1 MLDILRYTGRV
12 AWGVYAWAVFS
23 FFSLAT
29 TLIVALLPGLSA
41 RRRVA
46 QLGARLIFLFAGV
59 PLRISGVE
67 RLPQDACVVVA
78 NHASYFDGVVLTA
91 ALPPSFSFVI
101 KREMT
106 SVPLAHLLLRRLG
119 SEFVERFDS
128 HRGAADARR
137 IFRKARRGD
146 ALAFFPEG
154 TFYAEPG
161 LRRFRTGA
169 FAAAARADLPVVP
182 VVIRGAR
189 RLLPARRWLP
199 ARCPIEVVVT
209 APIEAPP
216 AGEGHRASRLLQAA
230 RGRILEHL
238 DEPDLLD
245 ATERERPAIAGP

>member
-1 MLDILRYTGRV
+1 MLGFIKHLWRN
-12 AWGVYAWAVFS
+12 AWGAYAWAVFV

-29 TLIVALLPGLSA
+29 TLIVAVLPGLQA
-41 RRRVA
+41 RRQVA
-46 QLGARLIFLFAGV
+46 RLGSRLIFLFSGV
-59 PLRISGVE
+59 PLRVRGTGL
-67 RLPQDACVVVA
+67 LPAEACVVVA
-78 NHASYFDGVVLTA
+78 NHASYLDGVILTA
-91 ALPPSFSFVI
+91 ALPPSFSFVV

-119 SEFVERFDS
+119 SEFVDRFDS
-128 HRGAADARR
+128 HRGASDARR

-154 TFYAEPG
+154 TFYVEPG

-189 RLLPARRWLP
+189 RLLPAEQWLP
-199 ARCPIEVVVT
+199 RNGAIDVEIT
-209 APIEAPP
+209 APIVIP
-216 AGEGHRASRLLQAA
+216 ASTGGHRASRLLQAA

-238 DEPDLLD
+238 DEPDKL
-245 ATERERPAIAGP
+245 ATK

>member
-1 MLDILRYTGRV
+1 MLELFRHTGRV
-12 AWGVYAWAVFS
+12 VWGIYAWVIFS

-29 TLIVALLPGLSA
+29 TLIVAFIPGLSA

-46 QLGARLIFLFAGV
+46 QLGARLIFLFSGI
-59 PLRISGVE
+59 PLRVEGVE
-67 RLPQDACVVVA
+67 KLPQEACVVVA
-78 NHASYFDGVVLTA
+78 NHASYLDGVVLTA

-128 HRGAADARR
+128 HRGASDARR
-137 IFRKARRGD
+137 IFRKARAGE

-169 FAAAARADLPVVP
+169 FAAAARADLSVVP
-182 VVIRGAR
+182 VIIRGAR
-189 RLLPARRWLP
+189 RLLPAQNWLP
-199 ARCPIEVVVT
+199 EHCPIEVVVT

-216 AGEGHRASRLLQAA
+216 EGEGHRASRLLQAA
-230 RGRILEHL
+230 RGRIVEHL
-238 DEPDLLD
+238 DEPDLLNPPK
-245 ATERERPAIAGP
+245 RERPAVAGP